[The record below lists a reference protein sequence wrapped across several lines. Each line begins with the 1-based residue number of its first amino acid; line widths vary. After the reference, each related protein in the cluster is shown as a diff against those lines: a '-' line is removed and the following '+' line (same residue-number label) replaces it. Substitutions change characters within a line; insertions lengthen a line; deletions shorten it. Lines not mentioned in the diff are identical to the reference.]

1 MKTTKVRFEVTL
13 EVDVNDWNLNYG
25 TETVRQVQADVRGYL
40 LTLLADTQGGLEFLT
55 VVQR

>member
-25 TETVRQVQADVRGYL
+25 TETVRQVQADVRQYL